1 MNLHEDKPLWAP
13 SAERIAGANVTA
25 FRLAAAQRWG
35 VPLPDYDALYDWSVA
50 HPEQFWVSVW
60 EGDGIGSAALPV
72 AIDARVAKGAV
83 WIESGYEATA
93 PMSPVARLAVVG
105 A

>member
-1 MNLHEDKPLWAP
+1 VL
-13 SAERIAGANVTA
+13 
-25 FRLAAAQRWG
+25 
-35 VPLPDYDALYDWSVA
+35 
-50 HPEQFWVSVW
+50 HPEEALARGLSDGGMAKV
-60 EGDGIGSAALPV
+60 GDGIGSAALPV
-72 AIDARVAKGAV
+72 AISARVARGAV